1 MRVKNEKK
9 EPLFNTKKRIL
20 LYIIL
25 SLAYLAI
32 VLIWGLVMNAE
43 SYGVDYGSKFVA
55 PCKEHLFGTDYM
67 GRDMFFRSIME
78 VYLESKEEA
87 RDKFTPKRAR
97 KKKSKPSE

>member
-55 PCKEHLFGTDYM
+55 PCKEHLFGPD
-67 GRDMFFRSIME
+67 
-78 VYLESKEEA
+78 
-87 RDKFTPKRAR
+87 
-97 KKKSKPSE
+97 